1 MIIRKAEI
9 KDLEQIMGIYELAR
23 SFMKKQGNA
32 SQWGQTYPPEKL
44 IRKDIEQG
52 NFYVCVKQE
61 RITGVFAFILGE
73 DPTYQE
79 IRQGAWHSDLPY
91 GAVHRVAS
99 DGSARGL
106 IKACFDF
113 CTKIIDY
120 IRIDTHEN
128 NKPMQG
134 ALQKYGFRE
143 CGIIH
148 TDDGTPRIAFDY
160 LKN

>member
-32 SQWGQTYPPEKL
+32 SQWGQTYPPEEL
-44 IRKDIEQG
+44 IRKDIELG

-61 RITGVFAFILGE
+61 QIAGVFAFILGE

-79 IRQGAWHSDLPY
+79 IWQGAWHSDKPY

-99 DGSARGL
+99 DGSVRGL
-106 IKACFDF
+106 TKACFDF
-113 CTKIIDY
+113 CTKKTAY

-143 CGIIH
+143 CGIIN

-160 LKN
+160 LAN

>member
-32 SQWGQTYPPEKL
+32 SQWGQTYPPEEL

-61 RITGVFAFILGE
+61 RIAGVFAFILGE

-79 IRQGAWHSDLPY
+79 PAGNLAQR
-91 GAVHRVAS
+91 
-99 DGSARGL
+99 SALRSSPS
-106 IKACFDF
+106 CSF
-113 CTKIIDY
+113 
-120 IRIDTHEN
+120 
-128 NKPMQG
+128 
-134 ALQKYGFRE
+134 
-143 CGIIH
+143 
-148 TDDGTPRIAFDY
+148 
-160 LKN
+160 

>member
-1 MIIRKAEI
+1 MKQ
-9 KDLEQIMGIYELAR
+9 EQIA
-23 SFMKKQGNA
+23 
-32 SQWGQTYPPEKL
+32 
-44 IRKDIEQG
+44 
-52 NFYVCVKQE
+52 
-61 RITGVFAFILGE
+61 GVFAFILGE

-79 IRQGAWHSDLPY
+79 IRQGAWHSDQPY

-99 DGSARGL
+99 DGSTHGL
-106 IKACFDF
+106 TKACFDF